1 MPGVPRSRRFTVHHD
16 ALNQQ
21 AEQAHIVRETIRD
34 WTPGIQQPQYDHN
47 LPALLAHHTR
57 IDNDFD
63 RASPGYGQ
71 DMPPDR
77 ASPRCAIEPKL
88 DRPGREER
96 TQEQADLN
104 NGTDNGVSRHFQYRQ
119 LPVCPAPLCFRK

>member
-63 RASPGYGQ
+63 RANRFTSA
-71 DMPPDR
+71 R
-77 ASPRCAIEPKL
+77 KRPRINT
-88 DRPGREER
+88 RPR
-96 TQEQADLN
+96 TM
-104 NGTDNGVSRHFQYRQ
+104 R
-119 LPVCPAPLCFRK
+119 PATEG